1 VIGNKTFSQ
10 NYTRIASN
18 IFGITMLCLAVLV
31 TVETLVRKLF
41 SISLGGVD
49 ELAGYSIAVGAP
61 LTFAVALL
69 ERSHIRINIVYIY
82 LGARVRAWLDALSV
96 LSLGFM
102 ATFLFAFTVKNVM
115 ETLAYQSIA
124 QTPWATPLIYP
135 QSVWLFAMLVFL
147 IPALWL
153 PIKAITL
160 MVRGK
165 GAELSAEFGPGTPD
179 EELKAELDDLQRR

>member
-1 VIGNKTFSQ
+1 
-10 NYTRIASN
+10 
-18 IFGITMLCLAVLV
+18 
-31 TVETLVRKLF
+31 
-41 SISLGGVD
+41 
-49 ELAGYSIAVGAP
+49 
-61 LTFAVALL
+61 
-69 ERSHIRINIVYIY
+69 
-82 LGARVRAWLDALSV
+82 
-96 LSLGFM
+96 
-102 ATFLFAFTVKNVM
+102 M

-160 MVRGK
+160 MARGK